1 MEENEP
7 EFTITIS
14 YDCFLT
20 RFDLNEILSWIDTL
34 IEDELLSR
42 WHPHL
47 FLPPFYLFPLR
58 KASDLSFIGIRST
71 DKGALTLNVAFSTA
85 VAVYVG
91 RRFKPGVGKSFLADQ
106 FELTGGVANGVI
118 EPIMTRINEWATQYV
133 PKQRELGGQ
142 VTDIQVKRCPVKR
155 KNGKNGKNGNSKMV

>member
-1 MEENEP
+1 VQEKEP
-7 EFTITIS
+7 EFTIAIT
-14 YDCFLT
+14 YDNFLT

-42 WHPHL
+42 WHPKL
-47 FLPPFYLFPLR
+47 SLPSFYLFPLR
-58 KASDLSFIGIRST
+58 KASELSFIGITST

-91 RRFKPGVGKSFLADQ
+91 RRFKPSVGKSFLADQ
-106 FELTGGVANGVI
+106 LDSTGGVAGDLI
-118 EPIMTRINEWATQYV
+118 EPIIKRISDWAMQYV

-142 VTDIQVKRCPVKR
+142 VIDIQVKRCHVK
-155 KNGKNGKNGNSKMV
+155 

>member
-1 MEENEP
+1 MEEYEP
-7 EFTITIS
+7 EFTITIT
-14 YDCFLT
+14 YDNFLT
-20 RFDLNEILSWIDTL
+20 RFDLDEILSWIDTL

-47 FLPPFYLFPLR
+47 CLPSFYLFPLR
-58 KASDLSFIGIRST
+58 KASELSFIGIRST

-91 RRFKPGVGKSFLADQ
+91 RRFKPSVGKSFLADQ
-106 FELTGGVANGVI
+106 LDLTGGVANGVI
-118 EPIMTRINEWATQYV
+118 EPVMTRINEWATQYV

-142 VTDIQVKRCPVKR
+142 VTDIQVKRCHVKR
-155 KNGKNGKNGNSKMV
+155 KNGNSETV